1 VPPGSV
7 NDEIEMELAN
17 SATRWHLAIASGSAG
32 TVSTRQSR
40 SRLATIGRTFR
51 RRSSLVHRPS
61 MPRFPMPATSM

>member
-51 RRSSLVHRPS
+51 R
-61 MPRFPMPATSM
+61 